1 MKSKWLFLL
10 LWMCVIVRP
19 EAWGQEVKSA
29 NTVAEEWIQVSSS
42 SATVLQWF
50 EWIEK
55 STGIVL
61 SYNPAQMELGDVCRI
76 EHGGKMTVETLVR
89 RILSGYQMKIAV
101 VPPRKLVIHARK
113 IESYDVSGTMSE
125 EDSEERLYGAVVTL
139 EDKDGKQWN
148 TISNGKG
155 IFRLHV
161 PEGTYTLK
169 TSYMGYAPQSQS
181 VRVTRDCFVRTCLKP
196 LLFEIEEVTVESG
209 KRENELG
216 ELTPSNLLAF
226 SGGDLFSQ
234 IWILPGGT
242 SSLAGQNFMV
252 DGGGYDENQLLLDG
266 VPVFHPGHF
275 SSLLPVFNG
284 DAVKNMVFH
293 KGFFPTPLEGRISS
307 VTEVNL
313 KEGNKK
319 EHVRTLTLDMP
330 AASVMLEGPII
341 KNKLSYMVVARRNW
355 LDFFDSL
362 LSEENRLNHST
373 YDYNAKLS
381 YNLSPVT
388 MMNFLAYGARDD
400 FHLPI
405 EENGENVSVLR
416 WDNQAYQLSF
426 ATQKGRLGNNVTTD
440 FSYSLE
446 NLYHARWGVKYAYEV
461 YDLVSQGEEM
471 RVRHEPVNQV
481 SVYYDNLLR
490 ISPEFSVQVGVHGVA
505 YCPQHHRSY
514 YSIQPRLS
522 VKYFPSERNLLY
534 LNFSKMEQFYHF
546 LRFDSFSL
554 PTDFRMPS
562 IDGFKPRSSEHYEMG
577 WKHFMDSG
585 QCEVSVYYKTKRNVL
600 ALRPDTWVEDEN
612 WQKYLMV
619 GNGDSYGVK
628 GYLYQHWK
636 RWSLQLSYAHSRSR
650 EWFGKLPEKG
660 KVPSLYDVPH
670 QLGGALSYQLTT
682 RSSFSVGGMLRSGKV
697 RFLNEDYEPL
707 SVDDFR
713 EKREPLNYRVD
724 VGYSYRKSFGEKLL
738 LLRLGVYNVVGN
750 PSEGDILSFY
760 SVHWRGNCLPY
771 GSISFKF

>member
-1 MKSKWLFLL
+1 
-10 LWMCVIVRP
+10 
-19 EAWGQEVKSA
+19 
-29 NTVAEEWIQVSSS
+29 
-42 SATVLQWF
+42 
-50 EWIEK
+50 
-55 STGIVL
+55 
-61 SYNPAQMELGDVCRI
+61 
-76 EHGGKMTVETLVR
+76 
-89 RILSGYQMKIAV
+89 
-101 VPPRKLVIHARK
+101 
-113 IESYDVSGTMSE
+113 
-125 EDSEERLYGAVVTL
+125 
-139 EDKDGKQWN
+139 
-148 TISNGKG
+148 
-155 IFRLHV
+155 
-161 PEGTYTLK
+161 
-169 TSYMGYAPQSQS
+169 
-181 VRVTRDCFVRTCLKP
+181 
-196 LLFEIEEVTVESG
+196 
-209 KRENELG
+209 
-216 ELTPSNLLAF
+216 
-226 SGGDLFSQ
+226 
-234 IWILPGGT
+234 
-242 SSLAGQNFMV
+242 
-252 DGGGYDENQLLLDG
+252 
-266 VPVFHPGHF
+266 
-275 SSLLPVFNG
+275 
-284 DAVKNMVFH
+284 MVFH

-341 KNKLSYMVVARRNW
+341 KNKLSYMVGARRSW

-481 SVYYDNLLR
+481 SIYYDNLLR

-562 IDGFKPRSSEHYEMG
+562 IDSFKPRSSEHYEMG

-585 QCEVSVYYKTKRNVL
+585 QCEVSVYYKTRRNVL
-600 ALRPDTWVEDEN
+600 ALRPDTWVEDES

-636 RWSLQLSYAHSRSR
+636 RWSLQLSYAYSRSR
-650 EWFGKLPEKG
+650 EWFGELPEKG

-707 SVDDFR
+707 SVEDFR